1 MNLLSCIKGS
11 LPLFSTLLRYSDIQY
26 QINCMF
32 EQITAHVLAVRNG
45 ESCKKSAFRSLTRKR
60 SCISCISRI
69 NRLTLKRCL
78 YYSFSRIYDVLSIHS
93 AISCAVPCT

>member
-32 EQITAHVLAVRNG
+32 EQIIAQVLAVRNG
-45 ESCKKSAFRSLTRKR
+45 EYCKKSAFRSLTRKR
-60 SCISCISRI
+60 SCISRISRI
-69 NRLTLKRCL
+69 NRPVLIRRPK
-78 YYSFSRIYDVLSIHS
+78 YSFSRIL
-93 AISCAVPCT
+93 